1 MIELEHYEDTDTYDA
16 SASVYECG
24 WCTRREAL
32 VAFRDK
38 LEELIIE
45 CDNMIREEETDD

>member
-1 MIELEHYEDTDTYDA
+1 MIEIEHDDVADTYDA

-32 VAFRDK
+32 VALRAELK
-38 LEELIIE
+38 RLIIE